1 MNTKEYDSL
10 YAMLEAF
17 PTADACIEH
26 LEQLRWPKGITC
38 QWCGCCRKFYA
49 SKRRH
54 VYKCADC
61 QREFSVRKNTIF
73 EDSPVK
79 LRKWFAAAWLM
90 ASNRKGIASTQLAR
104 EVGVTQ
110 KTAWFMLSRLR
121 AAMGMLNDKAEP
133 LDGEVEADETYIG
146 GKEANKHANKK
157 LRAGRGPVG
166 KAPVA
171 GLRSRSGK
179 VKAVPVTSV
188 NRRTLHHFIR
198 SKAIEGA
205 TLYTDEALVYD
216 DWAGYRHE
224 TVNHGHGEYVRDKV
238 HTNGMES
245 FWAIVKRSYVGIFH
259 HFSWKHLH
267 RHMHESSARWN
278 MMGLTNAQRMDVM
291 LGSSAGIRL
300 T

>member
-1 MNTKEYDSL
+1 
-10 YAMLEAF
+10 
-17 PTADACIEH
+17 
-26 LEQLRWPKGITC
+26 
-38 QWCGCCRKFYA
+38 
-49 SKRRH
+49 
-54 VYKCADC
+54 
-61 QREFSVRKNTIF
+61 
-73 EDSPVK
+73 
-79 LRKWFAAAWLM
+79 M
-90 ASNRKGIASTQLAR
+90 ASNCKGIASTQLAR

-121 AAMGMLNDKAEP
+121 AVMGMLNDKAEP

-179 VKAVPVTSV
+179 VKAVPATSV

-216 DWAGYRHE
+216 DLAGYQQKASI
-224 TVNHGHGEYVRDKV
+224 T
-238 HTNGMES
+238 GM
-245 FWAIVKRSYVGIFH
+245 A
-259 HFSWKHLH
+259 
-267 RHMHESSARWN
+267 N
-278 MMGLTNAQRMDVM
+278 T
-291 LGSSAGIRL
+291 
-300 T
+300 

>member
-1 MNTKEYDSL
+1 MWL
-10 YAMLEAF
+10 L
-17 PTADACIEH
+17 
-26 LEQLRWPKGITC
+26 
-38 QWCGCCRKFYA
+38 
-49 SKRRH
+49 
-54 VYKCADC
+54 
-61 QREFSVRKNTIF
+61 
-73 EDSPVK
+73 
-79 LRKWFAAAWLM
+79 WLM
-90 ASNRKGIASTQLAR
+90 ASNRKGIAFTQLAR
-104 EVGVTQ
+104 GVGVTQ

-121 AAMGMLNDKAEP
+121 ATMGMLNDKAGP

-171 GLRSRSGK
+171 GLRSRSGR
-179 VKAVPVTSV
+179 VKAVPATSV

-198 SKAIEGA
+198 SNVIEGA

-216 DWAGYRHE
+216 DWAGYHHE
-224 TVNHGHGEYVRDKV
+224 SVDHGHGEYVRDKV

-300 T
+300 TYQRLVQ